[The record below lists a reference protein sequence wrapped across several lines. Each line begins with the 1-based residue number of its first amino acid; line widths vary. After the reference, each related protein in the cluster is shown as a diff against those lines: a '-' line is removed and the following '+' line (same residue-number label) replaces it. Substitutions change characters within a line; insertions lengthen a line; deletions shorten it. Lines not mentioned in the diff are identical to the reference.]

1 MNDAFGENSAL
12 GPWWARQGLNLRPHP
27 CEGCALP
34 LSYAPV
40 PNDVA
45 AADVRKPDVHSR
57 CGADCNGVLCIGFRP
72 MQTGPRWKPRPG
84 CFSPA
89 KRLPISCRAEEPTTE
104 LQSPMR

>member
-72 MQTGPRWKPRPG
+72 MQNGPRWKRSEERRVGKECVRPV
-84 CFSPA
+84 SSRWAP
-89 KRLPISCRAEEPTTE
+89 
-104 LQSPMR
+104 

>member
-40 PNDVA
+40 PNGA
-45 AADVRKPDVHSR
+45 PRRPVRKPDGHSR
-57 CGADCNGVLCIGFRP
+57 CGDDCNGVLHVGPPPDAKWAAVEAAAQIGR
-72 MQTGPRWKPRPG
+72 
-84 CFSPA
+84 A
-89 KRLPISCRAEEPTTE
+89 SCRERVC
-104 LQSPMR
+104 QYV